1 MGDDKPDSLNS
12 KVNDLF
18 GPVFDDNNDH
28 NDQFNAASDHNGSVT
43 TMTTITTATSPI
55 ELAIFISRAEAICAE
70 MGALLQRA
78 AFSPNIKDRLD
89 FSCALFD
96 LDGGL
101 FAQAAHIPVH
111 LGSMAFAM
119 ASIVNSIEWQEGD
132 MLVVNDPFLGGTH
145 LPDVTMIAPLYVAGE
160 LAAFVAN
167 RAHHANIGA
176 IAPGSMPLSKTLEEE
191 GLIIPPTIFMRD
203 FKIVPEVFG
212 QLTDMPGADSSGDFA
227 AQISANLAGLRRLGR
242 IVRTMGLPIFNH
254 TIFAMNAYGARL
266 AAAALAEI
274 PPGEYAFTDLMDNN
288 GFGLSDIAISVT
300 IRIGDSI
307 GDGAGHS
314 IEVDFGGTSE
324 QVEGNINCPLSV
336 AAAAVFYVF
345 RCLMP
350 DTTPNCAGT
359 FSHIKLIAPSGCLVN
374 AERPAATAAGNV
386 ETSMRIVDV
395 VLGALAFALPDRIPA
410 ASQGTMNNIAMG
422 NHSAPVSWDYYE
434 TVGGG
439 MGASKMSYGLS
450 AVQSHMTNTLNTPIE
465 SLESHYPLR
474 ITEYSIRSGSGGMGQ
489 QIGGDGLVRE
499 FLFLEP
505 TEVTLLT
512 ERRHR
517 GPWGLAGG
525 EAGRAGAQTLDGE
538 LLPAKTNFT
547 VVAGQTLRVETPGGG
562 GFGQK

>member
-1 MGDDKPDSLNS
+1 MGDDKPDSVNS
-12 KVNDLF
+12 KVNDPF
-18 GPVFDDNNDH
+18 GSAFNDRNDYRYNN
-28 NDQFNAASDHNGSVT
+28 NEKT
-43 TMTTITTATSPI
+43 PTMTTVMSPI

-145 LPDVTMIAPLYVAGE
+145 LPDVTMIAPLFMDGE

-176 IAPGSMPLSKTLEEE
+176 IAPGSMPLSRTLEEE

-203 FKIVPEVFG
+203 FEIVPEVFSK
-212 QLTDMPGADSSGDFA
+212 LTDLPGADSSGDFA
-227 AQISANLAGLRRLGR
+227 AQISANLAGLQRLGR
-242 IVRTMGLPIFNH
+242 IVRTMGMPSFNA
-254 TIFAMNAYGARL
+254 TISAMNAYGARL

-274 PPGEYAFTDLMDNN
+274 PAGEYHFADLMDDN
-288 GFGLSDIAISVT
+288 GFGRSDIAISAT
-300 IRIGDSI
+300 IKVGGSV
-307 GDGAGHS
+307 GAN
-314 IEVDFGGTSE
+314 IEVDFSGTSE

-350 DTTPNCAGT
+350 NTTPNCAGT
-359 FSHIKLIAPSGCLVN
+359 FSHIKLNAPLGCLVN
-374 AERPAATAAGNV
+374 AQRPAATAAGNV

-395 VLGALAFALPDRIPA
+395 VLGALAIALPDRIPA

-422 NHSAPVSWDYYE
+422 NHGAAVSWDYYE

-439 MGASKMSYGLS
+439 MGASKMSNGLS

-474 ITEYSIRSGSGGMGQ
+474 VTEYSIRNSSGGMGQ
-489 QIGGDGLVRE
+489 QRGGDGLVRE
-499 FLFLEP
+499 FLFLES

-512 ERRHR
+512 ERRRR

-525 EAGRAGAQTLDGE
+525 EAGRPGAQSLDGE
-538 LLPAKTNFT
+538 PLPAKTNFT
-547 VVAGQTLRVETPGGG
+547 VAVGQTLRIETPGGG